1 MDESDDG
8 DGGINGRTIAL
19 GVLAVFGVLL
29 VVRAL
34 RGGDE
39 EAEADAGF
47 DFGDDEAEDGSDDA
61 SPGAED
67 GGLAVDAVDAEGV
80 SDRFD
85 EIDVVDAVYILVAG
99 LKAAREEYR
108 TRTDDGGA

>member
-19 GVLAVFGVLL
+19 GVLAAFGVLL

-39 EAEADAGF
+39 AAEEDAGF
-47 DFGDDEAEDGSDDA
+47 EFGDDESDAGSEDASDDTD
-61 SPGAED
+61 D